1 VTLMPNKAADP
12 HPAIPER
19 GRPIQMDTFNAGS
32 RCYAI
37 MVSGEPL
44 GVLRSHFGFAD
55 AHGRSEF
62 GDIPDLYLTFV
73 TSLISDQWKRGAL
86 QWPHQPYSRIACLRT
101 FVLLREAAGKQS
113 AKTLPSSPL
122 SACLPSVGCRVPS
135 ALTTGLAQL
144 ARMPVRPLDAF
155 GVGTLPGRRKSCLQS
170 RNVAKQSLANQLEEV
185 EGKFRILKIKLCH
198 LGIADYEHFST
209 SRM

>member
-19 GRPIQMDTFNAGS
+19 GGPIQMDTFNAGS

-55 AHGRSEF
+55 AQWAFGIRRHSRSLFNVCDVTHLGRLEAMSATVAAPTLQ
-62 GDIPDLYLTFV
+62 PDRMSANFCAPAR
-73 TSLISDQWKRGAL
+73 SGW
-86 QWPHQPYSRIACLRT
+86 
-101 FVLLREAAGKQS
+101 KQS

-122 SACLPSVGCRVPS
+122 SACLPSVGCRLPS
-135 ALTTGLAQL
+135 TLTTGLTQL
-144 ARMPVRPLDAF
+144 ARMPV
-155 GVGTLPGRRKSCLQS
+155 
-170 RNVAKQSLANQLEEV
+170 
-185 EGKFRILKIKLCH
+185 
-198 LGIADYEHFST
+198 
-209 SRM
+209 